1 MTKKDEWRRGA
12 KDARQAFE
20 LLRARW
26 PKAFPA
32 KSHEVRPLANVTA
45 DLQEAFGWSRDYT
58 KGVLMAWK
66 AREAYCRAILLYP
79 NRVKLDGSVIEDA
92 VDDEACAMATARLER
107 IAAGKAKAAERRAM
121 EAAERAAVE
130 AASQPPAPAP
140 VPETVPEPL
149 LEAGP
154 SHPPVETPA
163 PEPSP
168 PRTRKLLTLGPAAK
182 EALLKRGLATTEV
195 VATIQRRA
203 R

>member
-1 MTKKDEWRRGA
+1 MSSKSDRKRGA
-12 KDARQAFE
+12 QEARQAFE

-26 PKAFPA
+26 PQAFPA
-32 KSHEVRPLANVTA
+32 KGHDVRPLTNVTA
-45 DLQEAFGWSRDYT
+45 DLQEALGWSWEYT
-58 KGVLMAWK
+58 RGVLMVWK
-66 AREAYCRAILLYP
+66 ARESYCRAVLCYP
-79 NRVKLDGSVIEDA
+79 NRVRLDGSVSEES
-92 VDDEACAMATARLER
+92 VDDEARAMATARLKQ

-130 AASQPPAPAP
+130 AASPPPAPAP
-140 VPETVPEPL
+140 VPETAPEPV

-154 SHPPVETPA
+154 SPPPVETPA

>member
-1 MTKKDEWRRGA
+1 MSSKSDRNRGA
-12 KDARQAFE
+12 QEARQAFE

-26 PKAFPA
+26 PQAFPA
-32 KSHEVRPLANVTA
+32 KAHEVRPLANVTA
-45 DLQEAFGWSRDYT
+45 DLQEVFGWSRDYA
-58 KGVLMAWK
+58 KGVLMVWK

-79 NRVKLDGSVIEDA
+79 NRVRLDGSVIEDA
-92 VDDEACAMATARLER
+92 VDDEARAMATARLER

-130 AASQPPAPAP
+130 AVSPPSAP
-140 VPETVPEPL
+140 VPEM
-149 LEAGP
+149 
-154 SHPPVETPA
+154 A
-163 PEPSP
+163 PELSP

>member
-58 KGVLMAWK
+58 KGVLTAWK

-92 VDDEACAMATARLER
+92 VDDEARAMATARLER

-121 EAAERAAVE
+121 EAA
-130 AASQPPAPAP
+130 SPPPAPAP
-140 VPETVPEPL
+140 APETAPEPV

-154 SHPPVETPA
+154 TPPPVETPVR
-163 PEPSP
+163 S
-168 PRTRKLLTLGPAAK
+168 
-182 EALLKRGLATTEV
+182 
-195 VATIQRRA
+195 RRHQGHA
-203 R
+203 SF

>member
-1 MTKKDEWRRGA
+1 MNIKSDRNRGA
-12 KDARQAFE
+12 QEARQAFE

-26 PKAFPA
+26 PQAFPA
-32 KSHEVRPLANVTA
+32 RAHEIRPLANVTA
-45 DLQEAFGWSRDYT
+45 DLQEAFGWSRDYA
-58 KGVLMAWK
+58 KGVLMVWK

-79 NRVKLDGSVIEDA
+79 NRVRLDGSVIEDA
-92 VDDEACAMATARLER
+92 VDDEARAMATARLER

-130 AASQPPAPAP
+130 AASPPPLPAPAS
-140 VPETVPEPL
+140 EAAPEPV
-149 LEAGP
+149 LEVGP
-154 SHPPVETPA
+154 SSAPVETPA
-163 PEPSP
+163 PEPEQ

>member
-1 MTKKDEWRRGA
+1 MSKKDEWRRGA

-32 KSHEVRPLANVTA
+32 KSHEVRPLASAVPA
-45 DLQEAFGWSRDYT
+45 IVEALGWSPQYA
-58 KGVLMAWK
+58 KGVLSVWK
-66 AREAYCRAILLYP
+66 GREAYCRAILLDP
-79 NRVKLDGSVIEDA
+79 NRVKLDGSVIEGA
-92 VDDEACAMATARLER
+92 VDDEARAMATARLEW

-130 AASQPPAPAP
+130 AASPPPAP
-140 VPETVPEPL
+140 VPVPETAPEPI

-154 SHPPVETPA
+154 SPPPVETPA

-182 EALLKRGLATTEV
+182 EALFRRGLATTEV

>member
-1 MTKKDEWRRGA
+1 MSSKSDRNRGA
-12 KDARQAFE
+12 QEARQAFE

-26 PKAFPA
+26 PQAFPA
-32 KSHEVRPLANVTA
+32 KAHEIRPLANVTA

-58 KGVLMAWK
+58 KGVLMVWK

-79 NRVKLDGSVIEDA
+79 NRVRLDGSVIEDA
-92 VDDEACAMATARLER
+92 VDDEARAMAAARLER

-121 EAAERAAVE
+121 EAA
-130 AASQPPAPAP
+130 SPPPLPAPAS
-140 VPETVPEPL
+140 EAAPEPV
-149 LEAGP
+149 LEVGP
-154 SHPPVETPA
+154 SSAPVETAA
-163 PEPSP
+163 PEPEH

>member
-1 MTKKDEWRRGA
+1 MSSSKSDWKRGA
-12 KDARQAFE
+12 QEARQAFE

-26 PKAFPA
+26 PQAFPA
-32 KSHEVRPLANVTA
+32 KAHEIRPLANVTA

-79 NRVKLDGSVIEDA
+79 NRVKLDASVIEDA
-92 VDDEACAMATARLER
+92 VDDEARAMATARLER

-130 AASQPPAPAP
+130 AASPPPALAP
-140 VPETVPEPL
+140 VPET
-149 LEAGP
+149 
-154 SHPPVETPA
+154 A

-168 PRTRKLLTLGPAAK
+168 PRTRKLLTLGPAVK

-195 VATIQRRA
+195 IATIQRRA

>member
-1 MTKKDEWRRGA
+1 MSSKSDRKRGA
-12 KDARQAFE
+12 QEARQAFE

-26 PKAFPA
+26 PQAFPA
-32 KSHEVRPLANVTA
+32 KAHEIRPLANVTA

-92 VDDEACAMATARLER
+92 VDDEARAMATARLER

-121 EAAERAAVE
+121 EAA
-130 AASQPPAPAP
+130 SPPPAPAP
-140 VPETVPEPL
+140 VPETVPEPV

-154 SHPPVETPA
+154 SPPPVETPA

>member
-1 MTKKDEWRRGA
+1 MSSKSDRNRGA
-12 KDARQAFE
+12 QEARQAFE

-26 PKAFPA
+26 PQAFPA
-32 KSHEVRPLANVTA
+32 RAHEIRPLANVTA

-58 KGVLMAWK
+58 KGVLMVWK

-79 NRVKLDGSVIEDA
+79 NRVRLDGSVSEDA
-92 VDDEACAMATARLER
+92 VDDEARAMATARLEQ

-121 EAAERAAVE
+121 EAAAA
-130 AASQPPAPAP
+130 PPAAAPTP
-140 VPETVPEPL
+140 VPEI
-149 LEAGP
+149 
-154 SHPPVETPA
+154 A

-168 PRTRKLLTLGPAAK
+168 PRTRKLLTHGPAAK
-182 EALLKRGLATTEV
+182 EALHKRGLATTEV